1 MVDIGQAIVT
11 TLTGLI
17 GVVIGA
23 SISNYVNH
31 KIARQA
37 AKKDTL
43 FKKKLEYFEKVINTL
58 VKNTQMYR
66 NAIKNLEQTDK
77 KREIAIIL
85 KALKKNRQKF
95 EVMTSPLYL
104 DTKVISKQIKEFVG
118 VEKTIFDEIEK
129 ISKYGKSPTTIIYLT
144 EKFQKLNNLGKK
156 MILDLRENVVKA

>member
-1 MVDIGQAIVT
+1 MVDIGSAILT

-58 VKNTQMYR
+58 VKNTQMYK
-66 NAIKNLEQTDK
+66 NAIKQLDK
-77 KREIAIIL
+77 TNKKAEIIEIL
-85 KALKKNRQKF
+85 KSLKKNRQKF

-104 DTKVISKQIKEFVG
+104 DTRKISSQIKEFVG
-118 VEKTIFDEIEK
+118 IEKTIFNEIEK
-129 ISKYGKSPTTIIYLT
+129 ISKYGKSPNTIIYLT
-144 EKFQKLNNLGKK
+144 EKFQKLNNTGRK
-156 MILDLRENVVKA
+156 MIVDLRETVVRA